1 MLEFIRLLSQEGVD
15 PYDSVNMVSRHIGEE
30 EFEFPEGWSFDAG
43 NIMARKYFRQSR
55 LNEERET
62 SVRQTFRRIVN
73 AIYQAGIDQQY
84 FDTKQGGIF
93 ASELTTAMLRQ
104 IAMFN
109 SPVLFN
115 VGVPGTEKPL
125 ASACFINSVEDN
137 MESILE
143 LTKTEGL
150 IYKEGAGSG
159 VNYSALRASSEGIRG
174 GGHASG
180 PVSFMHISDAAASII
195 LSGGRTRRAAK
206 MCILNADHPDIELFI
221 DSKAK
226 QEDIVKILFEGGM
239 STDFNA
245 PDSAYGI
252 VRYQNENHSVRVTD
266 GFMERVREVMHGYKD
281 DHPWDL
287 LNRADKAVAKT
298 VSVKTLFHKMAD
310 AAHKC
315 GDPGIQ
321 FHDHINRMN
330 TCSNDG
336 EIVGSNPCFTGDT
349 LIATPNGFIPIRE
362 LCAVAYDTSTMTPVY
377 TTKNIV
383 STPVAY
389 MLTGINPILK
399 IELSDGRILHTT
411 KNHEWLIG
419 DTKIRAENLKEGM
432 PVTLMEAPENY
443 QGNDELDVDP
453 TADSYKQKGDYKLS
467 NVHFPDHLTPEFC
480 TLLGYLTGN
489 GFMSQQEGY
498 NVVGWVHGTSQDP
511 RENNDHLALHVQH
524 RQLLESYAPNL
535 VGDTTNTNGCTVL
548 RFSRRPLVE
557 YFHQLGFQAVTA
569 MNKRVPPRMF
579 RATKQSIAQYL
590 RGYFTAD
597 GTVYGHETA
606 GEAEVNCS
614 SVSRELLQD
623 LQLLLQMLGIRATIS
638 LMSPERTIRV
648 RENEKEYQAN
658 ASYRLRIFPGDLDS
672 FLDRI
677 GFELP
682 YKQSR
687 LQNLLSHRK
696 SIKATWENPTVISVE
711 DAGEE
716 PTYNLTEPLNHLVYA
731 NGILIP
737 QCSEFVW
744 LENSACNLASINL
757 EKFILP
763 DRNYDVKTF
772 KHVVRLMV
780 IAQDIL
786 VGMGHYPTK
795 KIEENSHKYRPLGL
809 GFANLG
815 GLLMSW
821 GLPYDSDDGRNLAA
835 AISSLMT
842 GQAYLTSAEIATV
855 KGPFERFEANHGP
868 MEEVLQRHVTATR
881 GLKKDLAG
889 IHTKALSTWREAL
902 GGGFGRKQE
911 EGSGFRNCQV
921 TLLAPTGTI
930 AFVMDCATTGI
941 EPDYALKKTKM
952 MVGGDYMVI
961 TNPNVEKALAFL
973 GYDEKARA
981 EISAYVRSEGH
992 LEGSPLKDEHL
1003 PIFDCSVP
1011 VKEQERFLSVDAHI
1025 EMCAAVQPFL
1035 SGAISKTFNMPKN
1048 ATVKDIEMAFL
1059 KAWERGV
1066 KAVSVYRKGSKLSEP
1081 LRVEELKVQAKDKPP
1096 VMRESLPNDRK
1107 SHTHKFSVGGY
1118 AGYITVGF
1126 YDDGRLGEMFLRMA
1140 KPGSMVSGLL
1150 DSFATSISYLLQ
1162 YGVPLSELVRKFEA
1176 VKFSPSGMTSNP
1188 DIMFTSSI
1196 IDYVFRWL
1204 KQHYLTPEQQSTLLE
1219 RRERK
1224 IVAETP
1230 LSPEADVMDFDLSG
1244 DPCPNCGSS
1253 MISTGTCSVCKVCS
1267 HSTGVCS

>member
-1 MLEFIRLLSQEGVD
+1 MLEFIRLLSQEGIN
-15 PYDSVNMVSRHIGEE
+15 PYDSVNMITRHIEE
-30 EFEFPEGWSFDAG
+30 EDFEFPEGWSLDAC

-55 LNEERET
+55 RTEERET
-62 SVRQTFRRIVN
+62 SVRQTFSRIVS

-93 ASELTTAMLRQ
+93 ASELTAVMLRQ
-104 IAMFN
+104 IGMFN

-150 IYKEGAGSG
+150 IYRDGAGSG
-159 VNYSALRASSEGIRG
+159 VNYSALRASTEGIRG

-287 LNRADKAVAKT
+287 LNRADKTVAKT
-298 VSVKTLFHKMAD
+298 VSVKNLFHKMAE

-336 EIVGSNPCFTGDT
+336 EIIGSNP
-349 LIATPNGFIPIRE
+349 
-362 LCAVAYDTSTMTPVY
+362 
-377 TTKNIV
+377 
-383 STPVAY
+383 
-389 MLTGINPILK
+389 
-399 IELSDGRILHTT
+399 
-411 KNHEWLIG
+411 
-419 DTKIRAENLKEGM
+419 
-432 PVTLMEAPENY
+432 
-443 QGNDELDVDP
+443 
-453 TADSYKQKGDYKLS
+453 
-467 NVHFPDHLTPEFC
+467 
-480 TLLGYLTGN
+480 
-489 GFMSQQEGY
+489 
-498 NVVGWVHGTSQDP
+498 
-511 RENNDHLALHVQH
+511 
-524 RQLLESYAPNL
+524 
-535 VGDTTNTNGCTVL
+535 
-548 RFSRRPLVE
+548 
-557 YFHQLGFQAVTA
+557 
-569 MNKRVPPRMF
+569 
-579 RATKQSIAQYL
+579 
-590 RGYFTAD
+590 
-597 GTVYGHETA
+597 
-606 GEAEVNCS
+606 
-614 SVSRELLQD
+614 
-623 LQLLLQMLGIRATIS
+623 
-638 LMSPERTIRV
+638 
-648 RENEKEYQAN
+648 
-658 ASYRLRIFPGDLDS
+658 
-672 FLDRI
+672 
-677 GFELP
+677 
-682 YKQSR
+682 
-687 LQNLLSHRK
+687 
-696 SIKATWENPTVISVE
+696 
-711 DAGEE
+711 
-716 PTYNLTEPLNHLVYA
+716 
-731 NGILIP
+731 
-737 QCSEFVW
+737 CSEFVW

-757 EKFILP
+757 EKFVLP

-772 KHVVRLMV
+772 KHVVRLMI

-835 AISSLMT
+835 SIASLMT

-889 IHTKALSTWREAL
+889 IHTKALSTWREAV
-902 GGGFGRKQE
+902 GDGFGRKQE

-952 MVGGDYMVI
+952 MVGGDYMAI

-1126 YDDGRLGEMFLRMA
+1126 YDDGRLGELFLRMA

-1188 DIMFTSSI
+1188 DIMFTTSI

-1204 KQHYLTPEQQSTLLE
+1204 KQHYLTPEQQATLLE

-1224 IVAETP
+1224 IVSETP